1 MPMNLQKCRIELI
14 VNIIWVWGMLSL
26 LLAKVLTSDDG
37 DICPR
42 GVTSWPQQRS
52 VSIRHPERNHWS
64 LISKCLLG
72 SDSLMTRF
80 MISASKWWML
90 KRKGRQWYMFVKK
103 DLKLALTWI
112 WTKSYFHEVGGQN
125 QNSWSA
131 DSLSFSLMGQVL
143 SILNP
148 PKLLATCKS
157 FY

>member
-1 MPMNLQKCRIELI
+1 MQNWINCEHHLGVRDAQFVVGQGLDQWWWWHLP
-14 VNIIWVWGMLSL
+14 
-26 LLAKVLTSDDG
+26 
-37 DICPR
+37 P